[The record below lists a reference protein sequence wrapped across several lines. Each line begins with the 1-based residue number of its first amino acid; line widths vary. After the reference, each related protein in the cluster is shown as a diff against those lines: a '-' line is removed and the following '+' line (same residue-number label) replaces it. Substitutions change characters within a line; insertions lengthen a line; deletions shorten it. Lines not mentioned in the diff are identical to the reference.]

1 MREALGEV
9 PDVVVPYVGAGMGPS
24 TNLSQIH
31 LCTSSALRQEA
42 RVHTDERIVL
52 VCYDRS
58 LLVPTWCLEMA
69 RRPHCELYKRVGT
82 STFSATN
89 SASPIAFNITL
100 LVFTAADRSPDTAAG
115 LLVLIN
121 YYYIGTT
128 LILDRASQ
136 RAIIRRNTSWTSG
149 RPSLVEGWER
159 AEQW

>member
-1 MREALGEV
+1 EV
-9 PDVVVPYVGAGMGPS
+9 PDVAVPYVGAGMGPFKR
-24 TNLSQIH
+24 LSRIH

-42 RVHTDERIVL
+42 RVHRDEFIAL

-58 LLVPTWCLEMA
+58 LLVPTSCLEMA
-69 RRPHCELYKRVGT
+69 RPTHSGLYKRVGT

-100 LVFTAADRSPDTAAG
+100 LLFIAANRSPDTGAG

-121 YYYIGTT
+121 NYYGTT

-136 RAIIRRNTSWTSG
+136 RTITWRNAGWASG
-149 RPSLVEGWER
+149 GFLLVEGWER